1 MPDPTAPGWR
11 AEYTGTDPGNVGSG
25 NGSAPICTTWTGPA
39 GTSCPESPR
48 STVSSPGTCTTSLR
62 ACGRSSTFRAGGW
75 ETSHQRLLELRDEV
89 HDVLRQTCLRMRE
102 AGAALVATADDYAS
116 SDEAAAAAFNRLLDE
131 YADDYAGPPPHVPD
145 PPAVHDPPAPPPQTE
160 RGFSCSPAPS
170 GPVTATTAP
179 DA

>member
-25 NGSAPICTTWTGPA
+25 ERL
-39 GTSCPESPR
+39 GTH
-48 STVSSPGTCTTSLR
+48 LYYLY
-62 ACGRSSTFRAGGW
+62 RAGRNELPGVAAVYGELTRDVHHVAASMRAIFDLPGW
-75 ETSHQRLLELRDEV
+75 GMETSHQRLLELRDEV

-160 RGFSCSPAPS
+160 RGFFA
-170 GPVTATTAP
+170 
-179 DA
+179 